1 MATLNDVLVLIAAG
15 RRLIQ
20 AATEIGAMTDGI
32 SERELMRVRE
42 RAVTSDRAFDLALRR
57 ASGLDPMTPIE
68 EILHAVDDVGMVL
81 RRLESSMTGVSGSSD
96 EPIDLDENGRQSG
109 GEQ

>member
-32 SERELMRVRE
+32 SQRELIRVRE

-57 ASGLDPMTPIE
+57 ASGLDPMAPIY
-68 EILHAVDDVGMVL
+68 EILNAVDDVGLVL
-81 RRLESSMTGVSGSSD
+81 RRLESSMTGVSDSSD
-96 EPIDLDENGRQSG
+96 EPIDLDENGRQNGS
-109 GEQ
+109 EQ